1 LLASEDA
8 RLPAL
13 AARDDDNTAKSYS
26 PQRPSLNTERQGFVK
41 VRAAAFPVNLRL
53 PSAQNAK
60 PMKLACKMTAAALL
74 LCAAPAQS
82 GSTPT
87 LAAYA
92 EVPVVQT
99 RMNNALNALCII
111 DTGSYTAQFG
121 EDLAERT
128 GDTVLP
134 LGSMQGVLGRD
145 VVANQQ
151 IERIAIADYA
161 REKLHVATNEASAVG
176 CRLGMEFLGQSRV
189 AFDPRGGQLL
199 LNAPALV
206 KPKKIG
212 VATLML
218 QVGMPTIKGKV
229 GGEPARF
236 LLATG
241 QEKSACS
248 AYVYG
253 TQKSLQLTW
262 FKGLVLA
269 PTVNL
274 QPAAY
279 FGAIGLRDQKV
290 CVIGW
295 DLLRHY
301 AVDFDLPKKKLFV
314 FEP

>member
-1 LLASEDA
+1 
-8 RLPAL
+8 
-13 AARDDDNTAKSYS
+13 
-26 PQRPSLNTERQGFVK
+26 
-41 VRAAAFPVNLRL
+41 
-53 PSAQNAK
+53 
-60 PMKLACKMTAAALL
+60 MKLAYQTRIAVLL
-74 LCAAPAQS
+74 MLCATHAQS
-82 GSTPT
+82 SSAPM
-87 LAAYA
+87 LSAYA
-92 EVPVVQT
+92 DLPVVQT
-99 RMNNALNALCII
+99 RMNSALNAPCII

-151 IERIAIADYA
+151 IERIAIGDYA

-176 CRLGMEFLGQSRV
+176 CRLGMEFLGPSRV
-189 AFDPRGGQLL
+189 AFDPKGGQLL
-199 LNAPALV
+199 LNASAMV

-212 VATLML
+212 VATLTL
-218 QVGMPTIKGKV
+218 QVGMPTMTGKV
-229 GGEPARF
+229 GGEAARF

-241 QEKSACS
+241 QEESACS

-253 TQKSLQLTW
+253 AQKSLQLTW
-262 FKGLVLA
+262 FKGQVLA
-269 PTVNL
+269 PTVKL

-279 FGAIGLRDQKV
+279 FGAIGLRDQRV

-301 AVDFDLPKKKLFV
+301 ALDFDLQKKKLFV
-314 FEP
+314 YEP